1 MFIEVKLSHQNYI
14 DPIYKLNKKKINKII
29 NTSNKFISRYNYN
42 NYQLQYDYIGINN
55 SEIIHYQNIAIS
67 E

>member
-1 MFIEVKLSHQNYI
+1 MFVEVKLSDQNYI

-55 SEIIHYQNIAIS
+55 SEIVHYQNIAIS